1 MSSLVTQRLS
11 YQVCE
16 EGREAAMLH
25 GALQQSSAMEGA
37 AHTPLWQRRPPP
49 MWSACLLCL
58 PLGDPKLSEE
68 SGCPLTPQSWAAT
81 LPVWVL
87 GKVSALVPQVD
98 QRRLVCGCQNAPHE
112 QLGLAL
118 TLPSLALWSP
128 ASGLSLHSMGFR
140 GFSFLTSI

>member
-1 MSSLVTQRLS
+1 
-11 YQVCE
+11 
-16 EGREAAMLH
+16 
-25 GALQQSSAMEGA
+25 
-37 AHTPLWQRRPPP
+37 

-58 PLGDPKLSEE
+58 PPPRLILGDPKLPEE

-87 GKVSALVPQVD
+87 GKVSALVPQAD
-98 QRRLVCGCQNAPHE
+98 ERRLVCGCQNAPHE

-118 TLPSLALWSP
+118 ALPSPRLALWSP
-128 ASGLSLHSMGFR
+128 ASGFSLHSMGFR